1 MGMSQVASGIKTDVT
16 CLHFGTWIS
25 PTLSISN
32 FRFSL
37 LSIYPFFLSLPSL
50 RYIVE
55 MNYLLESTLSAL
67 CIPAVPSQPDGHGGT
82 LPVWITLRLCRTQDT
97 GLDAIRVVEWIRL
110 EETLKIIKLQSLHH
124 GQGCHPADQ
133 AAQGCN
139 QPGLDHLQG
148 WGIHNFSRSLLQVR
162 EFYLHLC

>member
-1 MGMSQVASGIKTDVT
+1 MCHICPMGMSQVASGIKTDVT

-110 EETLKIIKLQSLHH
+110 EDH
-124 GQGCHPADQ
+124 Q
-133 AAQGCN
+133 A
-139 QPGLDHLQG
+139 PIPPSWTGLSS
-148 WGIHNFSRSLLQVR
+148 SRSGCSGLQPTWPWPPPGMG
-162 EFYLHLC
+162 YP